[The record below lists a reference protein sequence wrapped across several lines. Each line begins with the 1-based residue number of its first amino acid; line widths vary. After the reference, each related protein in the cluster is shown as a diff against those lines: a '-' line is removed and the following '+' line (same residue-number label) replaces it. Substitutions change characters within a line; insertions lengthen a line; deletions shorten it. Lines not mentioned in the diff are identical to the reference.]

1 MEVGEGEI
9 NYVLPLEAQLF
20 RLLTI
25 CISHFWKLIA
35 FLKQKIEGVN
45 VFYFVFL
52 KFYIMDCLGKK

>member
-35 FLKQKIEGVN
+35 FLKQKIEVVN
-45 VFYFVFL
+45 VFYSLFL
-52 KFYIMDCLGKK
+52 KFYTMDCLGKK